1 MCMGQGSAK
10 NIFKKFV
17 PHRVASTI
25 LITKLLNFSGI
36 LYINIKY

>member
-17 PHRVASTI
+17 PHRVAPTI
-25 LITKLLNFSGI
+25 LVTKLLNLLDM
-36 LYINIKY
+36 LYVHDK